1 MLMSSATAGACRGK
15 VDHGQRFAE
24 ISGGHIDVS
33 QVVKHP
39 LSNCRRVTAARC
51 QFKI

>member
-1 MLMSSATAGACRGK
+1 MLDVVWRPRVHAERK

-33 QVVKHP
+33 PKL
-39 LSNCRRVTAARC
+39 LSIPVSIAGG
-51 QFKI
+51 